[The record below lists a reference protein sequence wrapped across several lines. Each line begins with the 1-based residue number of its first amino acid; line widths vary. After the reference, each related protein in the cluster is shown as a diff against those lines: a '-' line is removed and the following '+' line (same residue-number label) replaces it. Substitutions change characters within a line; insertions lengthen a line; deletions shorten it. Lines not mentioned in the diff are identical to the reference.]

1 MKILRLIS
9 DDELEVEGE
18 LKVGDVIKTA
28 ESLAI
33 VLSLYH
39 EDSEISKYLGV
50 EAEKIREFMP
60 DLTDGKRIA
69 RCFVLHCKNLP
80 KPGEEV
86 EVADDEELRRIHLI
100 GGEFSVPY
108 LIALMKKCKD
118 RLWVVRDYLNRLMRA
133 IPEERGVIEIIKAE
147 VEYRMLKSMEM

>member
-1 MKILRLIS
+1 MKILRLLS
-9 DDELEVEGE
+9 DDEFEVEGE
-18 LKVGDVIKTA
+18 LNVGDVIKTA

-39 EDSEISKYLGV
+39 EDSEISKYFGM
-50 EAEKIREFMP
+50 EAGKIKEFMP
-60 DLTDGKRIA
+60 DLAGGERIA
-69 RCFVLHCKNLP
+69 KCFVLHCKNLP

-86 EVADDEELRRIHLI
+86 ELADDKELRCIHLI
-100 GGEFSVPY
+100 DGEFSVPY
-108 LIALMKKCKD
+108 LIALMKKCRD

-133 IPEERGVIEIIKAE
+133 IPEEKEVIEIIKAE